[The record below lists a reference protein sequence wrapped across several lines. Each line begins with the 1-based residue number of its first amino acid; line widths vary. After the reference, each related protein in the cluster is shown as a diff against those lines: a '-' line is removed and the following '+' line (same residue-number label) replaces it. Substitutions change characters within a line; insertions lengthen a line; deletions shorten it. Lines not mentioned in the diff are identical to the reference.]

1 MVKVDDFYTDTVD
14 VWRPQKIDD
23 EDGGRTD
30 EDFLLYSGIKCMLDR
45 ESSTSTEGY
54 PVNSTTQTFTLF
66 THIDTDIQQNDK
78 LIVYRGNEKYT
89 FRAGLPFAYYH
100 LLPHKEIVMSEVLEN
115 EDKGDG

>member
-1 MVKVDDFYTDTVD
+1 MVKVDDFYTDIVD
-14 VWRPQKIDD
+14 IYRPQKIDD
-23 EDGGRTD
+23 GYGGRTEKD
-30 EDFLLYSGIKCMLDR
+30 VLLYSGVKCMLDR

-54 PVNSTTQTFTLF
+54 PINSSTQTFTLF
-66 THIDTDIQQNDK
+66 TYIDTDIQQNDK

-115 EDKGDG
+115 EDKGNG